1 MNDLSTT
8 VSITERI
15 AEFGHIYLQNHPPLG
30 TRFEPEVE
38 NYWGRA
44 WGVASE
50 VGWLRSVLLHRPDA
64 EMRAVSEP
72 LARWRFAEKPDLL
85 KMQASHERLAS
96 AFRDLGVQVVVR
108 KAEATPSPRLVK
120 SMYTRDPAFAV
131 PGGVIIGRMYDALR
145 RGEESWCA
153 RTCAELGCPI
163 LRTLNGAAVMEGGSV
178 VWVTPKHLAIGI
190 TQRGNLEGARQVKEV
205 VNAADREVDVRFV
218 EVKHPS
224 GHLDV
229 PLTMVDVRT
238 AVLDPRCVPGSF
250 AWWLKKAAGV
260 EVIEKPDNTYVEGTV
275 VIEPG
280 KVLFDDGIEEEKKR
294 GLKLLKDLGL
304 EVVPVHLDQLTFPG
318 NSGTL
323 HCLTM
328 PLIRDAEPAA

>member
-1 MNDLSTT
+1 MNDVTT
-8 VSITERI
+8 APSITERI
-15 AEFGHIYLQNHPPLG
+15 AEYGHIYSQNHPPLA
-30 TRFEPEVE
+30 TKFESEVAD
-38 NYWGRA
+38 YWGRA

-50 VGWLRSVLLHRPDA
+50 VGRLRSVLVHRPDV
-64 EMRAVSEP
+64 EMRAVREP
-72 LARWRFAEKPDLL
+72 LARWRYTEKPDLQR
-85 KMQASHERLAS
+85 MQAGYERLAS
-96 AFRDLGVQVVVR
+96 AFRNLDVEVVVR
-108 KAEATPSPRLVK
+108 KPEATVHPRLVK
-120 SMYTRDPAFAV
+120 SMYTRDPSFAV

-145 RGEESWCA
+145 RGEESWSA

-163 LRTLNGAAVMEGGSV
+163 LRTLNGSAVMEGGSV

-190 TQRGNLEGARQVKEV
+190 TQRGNLEGAEQVKEV
-205 VNAADREVDVRFV
+205 VKAADADVDVRFV
-218 EVKHPS
+218 DVKHPS

-229 PLTMVDVRT
+229 PLTMVNIRT
-238 AVLDPRCVPGSF
+238 AVLDMRCVSESF
-250 AWWLKKAAGV
+250 AQWLRNAAGV
-260 EVIEKPDNTYVEGTV
+260 EIVEKPPRTYVEGTV

-304 EVVPVHLDQLTFPG
+304 EVVPVNLDQLTFPE

-328 PLIRDAEPAA
+328 PLIRDAEAA